1 MSPDVDVL
9 LERARAWLAEDPDA
23 QTRAEL
29 EQVIADV
36 EAGDAEP
43 PPTWPTGSAAPSS
56 SAPPACAARWAPAP
70 TG

>member
-9 LERARAWLAEDPDA
+9 IDRARAWLTEDPDP

-29 EQVIADV
+29 EQVVTA
-36 EAGDAEP
+36 AASGDADAA
-43 PPTWPTGSAAPSS
+43 PTWPTASAAPCS
-56 SAPPACAARWAPAP
+56 SAPPGSAARWAPGR